1 MKNIIKQFTFA
12 IVLAALAVAA
22 AEAQTY
28 TYDDAGRLTEARYS
42 DGSTI
47 RYAYDKNGNL
57 LERVTNVIPSSVEGV
72 AGEEKS
78 RQIEVSPNPTSG
90 GTTISFDLS
99 GEIGVVATI
108 VDMQGNQVALL
119 NIGNEELRRGEVFWD
134 GRNMLGAEMPSGVY
148 HIQLRSD
155 NEAVVAS
162 AKIILTR

>member
-1 MKNIIKQFTFA
+1 MKKIIQQFAFA
-12 IVLAALAVAA
+12 LTLTLFAVAA

-28 TYDDAGRLTEARYS
+28 TYDEAGRLAEVLYS

-57 LERVTNVIPSSVEGV
+57 LERVTNVIPSGVEGV

-90 GTTISFDLS
+90 EVAISFNLS
-99 GEIGVVATI
+99 GQVGVVATI
-108 VDMQGNQVALL
+108 VDMSGNQVTQLS
-119 NIGNEELRRGEVFWD
+119 IGSEERIRGELFWD
-134 GRNMLGAEMPSGVY
+134 GRDALGAEMPSGVY
-148 HIQLRSD
+148 HVQLRSD